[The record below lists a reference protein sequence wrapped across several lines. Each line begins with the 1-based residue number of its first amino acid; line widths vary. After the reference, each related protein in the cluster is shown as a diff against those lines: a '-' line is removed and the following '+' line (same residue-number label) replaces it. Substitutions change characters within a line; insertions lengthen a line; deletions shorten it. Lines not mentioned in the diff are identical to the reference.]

1 MRWGRI
7 IAGGFLAEVVL
18 IVVAI
23 PSLAFGDQN
32 ILNWVAVIGSAVTS
46 CGAGIWVARRVDS
59 RFVVHGALTGLAAA
73 LIYITLIV
81 ASGQTQPLIYW
92 VAHGFKIAGGAAGGM
107 FVARRMANASTNM
120 GAGTSVGS

>member
-7 IAGGFLAEVVL
+7 VAGGFLAEVTL

-23 PSLAFGDQN
+23 PSLAFGNQN

-46 CGAGIWVARRVDS
+46 CGAAMWVARRVDS
-59 RFVVHGALTGLAAA
+59 RFVVHGALTGLVAA
-73 LIYITLIV
+73 LIYIVLIV

-107 FVARRMANASTNM
+107 FAARRMATARTVA
-120 GAGTSVGS
+120 GAGSV

>member
-7 IAGGFLAEVVL
+7 IVGGFLAELVL

-23 PSLAFGDQN
+23 PSLAFGNQT

-46 CGAGIWVARRVDS
+46 CGAAVWVTRRVDS
-59 RFVVHGALTGLAAA
+59 RFILHGALTGVTAA
-73 LIYITLIV
+73 LIYIALIV

-92 VAHGFKIAGGAAGGM
+92 VAHGFKIVGGAAGGM
-107 FVARRMANASTNM
+107 FAARRMTSA
-120 GAGTSVGS
+120 GATARVSI

>member
-7 IAGGFLAEVVL
+7 IVGGFLAELVL

-23 PSLAFGDQN
+23 PSLAFGDQT

-46 CGAGIWVARRVDS
+46 CGAAAWVTRRVDS
-59 RFVVHGALTGLAAA
+59 RFILHGALTGLTAA
-73 LIYITLIV
+73 LIYILLIV

-92 VAHGFKIAGGAAGGM
+92 VAHGFKIVGGAAGGM
-107 FVARRMANASTNM
+107 FAARRLANAGTAVR
-120 GAGTSVGS
+120 AGT